1 MQMTGYELLANY
13 EKAEDKDKQIQIL
26 SDLNHIPVDM
36 VCFVIENR
44 EKFDVSETPLSTEE
58 FAKWCETELDRVDA
72 HIHAQEIYYR
82 EICNVYRIAST
93 YGKRSV
99 AV

>member
-44 EKFDVSETPLSTEE
+44 EKFENLETPLSAEE
-58 FAKWCETELDRVDA
+58 FAKWCETEQETFRTVTYSTWLHIRLLMLLESDA
-72 HIHAQEIYYR
+72 
-82 EICNVYRIAST
+82 
-93 YGKRSV
+93 RSRMS
-99 AV
+99 AAIQ

>member
-44 EKFDVSETPLSTEE
+44 EKFE
-58 FAKWCETELDRVDA
+58 KWCETELDRVDA
-72 HIHAQEIYYR
+72 HIHAQEKYYR
-82 EICNVYRIAST
+82 EICNVYGIAST

-99 AV
+99 VS